1 MSKRGQDNRSFL
13 ARYGKRIFVIVSG
26 SAVTVAGV
34 AMLVL
39 PGPGFLVIF
48 TGLAILATEF
58 DWADRLKQR
67 VRERAEDAAKATG
80 VSLRAIVMVGI
91 FFAVILSVA
100 AWIWLD

>member
-1 MSKRGQDNRSFL
+1 VASTRSFL
-13 ARYGKRIFVIVSG
+13 ARYGKRIAVIIAG
-26 SAVTVAGV
+26 SAVVIAGV

-67 VRERAEDAAKATG
+67 VRERAEDAARATG
-80 VSLRAIVMVGI
+80 VSLRAIVLVGI
-91 FFAVILSVA
+91 FFAVTLSVA